1 MTEMIFLS
9 YRRSDSRGYTNAI
22 YTLLELHFGSKQIF
36 MDVDT
41 LIPGVDFVQALEEAV
56 EACDIFLAVIGPRWE
71 NIKDAKGLNRLAN
84 PEDFVRIEV
93 AHALRRGI
101 PVIPILVDGAQVP
114 SSENLPDNL
123 KPLARRHTFV
133 IGDHLRTDVQRLIN
147 VIEKTFNR
155 LEAERIEQE
164 KAEAERQER
173 EKAEAK
179 RQAREK
185 EQAERQAQEKAEAKR
200 QAQEKAEAKR
210 QAREKEQAERQAQEK
225 AEEALDVPRQ
235 PIPVNIQQEKTLP
248 AQSPSTVK
256 LISQL
261 KKIPAWGWG
270 IGGLALFLIVFVVT
284 GGFSPNQTEV
294 PSSTEVVQTAD
305 VLTIIKATE
314 TETTTPVI
322 EATLIETSTPT
333 ASQTPDSVVRM
344 ISEIDGMEMIY
355 IAAGEFQMGGQSD
368 NVFESNEPVHSV
380 YLDDFYLD
388 QHEVTNA
395 QFSVFLNQQ
404 GNQEEGGTRWVNDD
418 RWLMLIIPVMID
430 GQWESKD
437 GYEEHPVVEVTWYGA
452 QAYCDW
458 AGRRLPTEAEWEK
471 GARGELEGK
480 KYPWGDEDPTC
491 TAGAENG
498 SQFIDCGSYKPKHV
512 KTFSPNGYGL
522 YDMSGNV
529 WEWVADWY
537 EEDYYSKSPAENPQG
552 PFQGVTKSMRGGS
565 YLSRSYRVPLSL
577 RFKMK
582 PRYKGGVA
590 GFRCA
595 TSEANFL
602 YESTPSSSL
611 SETAVIGT
619 PTEAESQ

>member
-1 MTEMIFLS
+1 LMTEMIFLS

-173 EKAEAK
+173 EKAEG
-179 RQAREK
+179 
-185 EQAERQAQEKAEAKR
+185 KR
-200 QAQEKAEAKR
+200 QAQ
-210 QAREKEQAERQAQEK
+210 EKEQAERQAQEK

-314 TETTTPVI
+314 TETITPVI

-404 GNQEEGGTRWVNDD
+404 ENQEEGGTTWLEDYKNDNKWG
-418 RWLMLIIPVMID
+418 RAPIVMID

-437 GYEEHPVVEVTWYGA
+437 GYEEHPVVEVTWHGA

-498 SQFIDCGSYKPKHV
+498 SQFFDCGSYTPV

-552 PFQGVTKSMRGGS
+552 PFQGVTKLMRGGS
-565 YLSRSYRVPLSL
+565 WQSLSYQVQSSV

-582 PRYKGGVA
+582 PRYQGGVA

-602 YESTPSSSL
+602 YESTTSSSL